1 MKRDLD
7 ALMQEFGY
15 DAILITGPAQHN
27 PAMVYLTG
35 GGHMGQADLIIKRGT
50 AGVLFHASME
60 REEAARTG
68 LPTYGYDRF
77 PMDERL
83 KAANGD
89 PNLAAVL
96 MYEAMFRHAGVTE
109 GRVAIFGRT
118 EIGRVFSILSGL
130 QARLPGLEFVGMDR
144 ENILMLAMMT
154 KDAAELERIRRMGKI
169 TTEVV
174 GRTAEFLTGH
184 KVEGETLV
192 KADGRPL
199 TIGEVKPR
207 INLWLAELGADNPEG
222 TIFAI
227 GRDAGIPHSTGNPK
241 DPMRLGQTIVY
252 DIFPCEP
259 GGGYFYDFTRTWSL
273 GYATDEALKLYED
286 VADVFHTIMSEL
298 KVNTFFPNY
307 QKRTCELFEA
317 KGHPTVMTNP
327 LTEEGYVHSLGH
339 GVGLNI
345 HERPAAG
352 RGTERDMLVPGSV
365 VTVEPGLY
373 YPDRGMGVRIEDTV
387 YFKEDGT
394 FEVFAPYPYDFVL
407 PMKNK

>member
-1 MKRDLD
+1 M
-7 ALMQEFGY
+7 
-15 DAILITGPAQHN
+15 
-27 PAMVYLTG
+27 
-35 GGHMGQADLIIKRGT
+35 
-50 AGVLFHASME
+50 LFHASME

-68 LPTYGYDRF
+68 LPTCGYDRF
-77 PMDERL
+77 PLDARL
-83 KAANGD
+83 KAAEGD
-89 PNLAAVL
+89 MNLAAIL
-96 MYEAMFRHAGVTE
+96 LYEDMFRQVGVTE

-118 EIGRVFSILSGL
+118 EIGRTFSILSGL
-130 QARLPGLEFVGMDR
+130 QARLPGLSFIGMDK

-154 KDAAELERIRRMGKI
+154 KDATELERIRRMGKI

-174 GRTAEFLTGH
+174 GRTAEFITGH
-184 KVEGETLV
+184 AVEGETLV

-199 TIGEVKPR
+199 TIGDVKPR

-227 GRDAGIPHSTGNPK
+227 GRDAGIPHSTGTAT
-241 DPMRLGQTIVY
+241 DPIKLGQTIVY

-273 GYATDEALKLYED
+273 GYATDEAQKLYDD
-286 VADVFHTIMSEL
+286 VADVFITIMAEF
-298 KVNTFFPNY
+298 KVNTFFPGY

-365 VTVEPGLY
+365 VTLEPGLY
-373 YPDRGMGVRIEDTV
+373 YPNRGMGVRIEDTV
-387 YFKEDGT
+387 YFKDDGT

-407 PMKNK
+407 PMKKK